1 MSFPAKQTEEGVV
14 LLEFLLGQFELKYAL
29 EDLVTKVANQLGVP
43 VDFLQLFDRVSVLD
57 MFDGS
62 G

>member
-1 MSFPAKQTEEGVV
+1 MV